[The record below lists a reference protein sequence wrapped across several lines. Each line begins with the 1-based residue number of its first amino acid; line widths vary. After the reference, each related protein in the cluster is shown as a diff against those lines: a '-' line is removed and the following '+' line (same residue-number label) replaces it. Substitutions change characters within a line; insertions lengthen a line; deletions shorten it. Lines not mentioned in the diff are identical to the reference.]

1 MGVIMQRLTV
11 SFLLCGALLPAQRDI
26 PPGSLNKPERVE
38 WFRDQ
43 GFGLFI
49 HWSVDSQTG
58 VVISHSLVSADEAYT
73 KRFFEEL
80 PKTFN
85 PRKFEPKDWAALAT
99 LAGIKYVVFTAKHHS
114 GFAMWDTKTTDFGIM
129 HTPYKHDL
137 TGEILDAFRAQG
149 IASVAMDEQYRDTVR
164 HTGRAAAQQSRLD
177 ETRPRAGAR
186 VDDKIRADRRRVLRW
201 RAGGSD
207 RGEWVQDAPAERPRD
222 ESVCSGVRKK

>member
-1 MGVIMQRLTV
+1 MWTAAGSPTDISNRFTRAKLCVAMRCLIV
-11 SFLLCGALLPAQRDI
+11 SFLLSSALLLAQRDI
-26 PPGSLNKPERVE
+26 PPGSLNQPERLE

-58 VVISHSLVSADEAYT
+58 VVISHSLAGADEAYT

-85 PRKFEPKDWAALAT
+85 PRRFEPKDWAALAK
-99 LAGIKYVVFTAKHHS
+99 LAGIKYVVFTTKHHS

-137 TGEILDAFRAQG
+137 TREILDAFRAQG
-149 IASVAMDEQYRDTVR
+149 IAAGHHV
-164 HTGRAAAQQSRLD
+164 GAAG
-177 ETRPRAGAR
+177 EH
-186 VDDKIRADRRRVLRW
+186 ADFDAARRRCG
-201 RAGGSD
+201 A
-207 RGEWVQDAPAERPRD
+207 
-222 ESVCSGVRKK
+222 